1 MTFRF
6 TGLTLAI
13 SLMALGCAANP
24 PESASEA
31 RVWRAQL
38 ERQQQAVR
46 NSGRIGYIGYD
57 GSVGL

>member
-1 MTFRF
+1 
-6 TGLTLAI
+6 
-13 SLMALGCAANP
+13 LMALGCAANP